1 MKNEIYKSIKANG
14 FNSKDQDTVNNK
26 RLGILKTF
34 SDDIGRYIE
43 VHPEK
48 WGYSVII
55 YGNGFMNSYYPTVK
69 SITDKKE
76 SKELNDF
83 LRKRIKC

>member
-1 MKNEIYKSIKANG
+1 MINQIYNSIKANG

-34 SDDIGRYIE
+34 CDDIGRYIE

-55 YGNGFMNSYYPTVK
+55 YGNGFMNGYFPTNK
-69 SITDKKE
+69 SITYKKE
-76 SKELNDF
+76 AKELNEF
-83 LRKRIKC
+83 LKSRIN